1 VRTQIYTGIAFVLRF
16 LNGLSKAQRRIDV
29 SASTPTRY
37 DIIGDIHGHAD
48 ELLALLDKL
57 AYVHDGISYV
67 GPAAFMSLKI
77 A

>member
-16 LNGLSKAQRRIDV
+16 LNGLSKAQRRIDM
-29 SASTPTRY
+29 SASTPTGY
-37 DIIGDIHGHAD
+37 DIHGHAD

-67 GPAAFMSLKI
+67 SPAAFMSLKI

>member
-1 VRTQIYTGIAFVLRF
+1 VPPQIYIGIAIVRRF
-16 LNGLSKAQRRIDV
+16 LNGHSKAQRRIDM
-29 SASTPTRY
+29 SESTPTGY

-67 GPAAFMSLKI
+67 SPAAFMSLKI